1 MSFIINP
8 YLYSSVFSSLYSVL
22 LNGSTQYINADT
34 VVENIKFE
42 KGTYSMW
49 IKFNGA
55 TSINANFLKASVN
68 GSNQISIAY
77 INSTSKFRF
86 TYKGGGELQKAEV
99 TTSEESAGNWT
110 HLAMTWDTSADELKG
125 YVNGSQVGGTQSS
138 LGVFEGTIDK
148 CYFGKNTLA
157 DNSYFKGYIDEIS
170 IFDEVINMSNLYDSG
185 TPIDV
190 SALSDLVGY
199 WKMEEGTGT
208 STADSSG
215 TGSTGTLVNT
225 PIWSSTTPTD

>member
-1 MSFIINP
+1 MGFIINP
-8 YLYSSVFSSLYSVL
+8 YVYSSVFSSLYSVL
-22 LNGSTQYINADT
+22 LDGSTQYINADT
-34 VVENIKFE
+34 VAGDIDTRQ
-42 KGTYSMW
+42 GTYSMW
-49 IKFNGA
+49 IKFNGS

-68 GSNQISIAY
+68 SSNQISIAY

-86 TYKGGGELQKAEV
+86 TYKAGGEQQIAEV

-125 YVNGSQVGGTQSS
+125 YVNGSQVGGTQSG
-138 LGVFEGTIDK
+138 LGAFEGTIDK
-148 CYFGKNTLA
+148 CYFGRNTLA
-157 DNSYFKGYIDEIS
+157 SNSYFKGYIDEIS

-190 SALSDLVGY
+190 SALSNLVGY

-208 STADSSG
+208 STDDSSG
-215 TGSTGTLVNT
+215 TGNTGTLVNT
-225 PIWSSTTPTD
+225 PTWSSNTP

>member
-1 MSFIINP
+1 MGFIINP
-8 YLYSSVFSSLYSVL
+8 YVYSSVFSSSYSVL
-22 LNGSTQYINADT
+22 LDGSTQYINADT
-34 VVENIKFE
+34 VAGDIDTS

-49 IKFNGA
+49 IKFDGA

-86 TYKGGGELQKAEV
+86 TYKAGGTAKIAEV
-99 TTSEESAGNWT
+99 VTTEEVDGNWT

-138 LGVFEGTIDK
+138 LGTFSGTIDK
-148 CYFGKNTLA
+148 CYFGINTLA
-157 DNSYFKGYIDEIS
+157 SNSYFKGYIDEIS

-199 WKMEEGTGT
+199 WKVEEGTGT

-215 TGSTGTLVNT
+215 TGNTGTLVNT
-225 PIWSSTTPTD
+225 PTWSANTP

>member
-1 MSFIINP
+1 MGFIINP
-8 YLYSSVFSSLYSVL
+8 YVYSSVFSSSYSVL
-22 LNGSTQYINADT
+22 LDGSTQYINADT
-34 VVENIKFE
+34 VAGDIDTS

-49 IKFNGA
+49 IKFDGA

-86 TYKGGGELQKAEV
+86 TYKAGGEQQIAEV
-99 TTSEESAGNWT
+99 TTTEEIDGNWT

-125 YVNGSQVGGTQSS
+125 YVNGSQVGGTQSG
-138 LGVFEGTIDK
+138 LGAFEGAIEK
-148 CYFGKNTLA
+148 CYFGRNTLA
-157 DNSYFKGYIDEIS
+157 ENSYFKGYIDEIS
-170 IFDEVINMSNLYDSG
+170 IFDEVISMSNLYDSG

-190 SALSDLVGY
+190 SALSNLVGY

-215 TGSTGTLVNT
+215 TENTGTLVNT
-225 PIWSSTTPTD
+225 PTWSEDTP

>member
-1 MSFIINP
+1 MGFIINP
-8 YLYSSVFSSLYSVL
+8 YVYSSVFSSLYSVL
-22 LNGSTQYINADT
+22 LDGEAQYINADT
-34 VVENIKFE
+34 VADDISVS

-49 IKFNGA
+49 IKFNGE
-55 TSINANFLKASVN
+55 TDINANFLKASVN

-86 TYKGGGELQKAEV
+86 TYKAGGEQQIAEV
-99 TTSEESAGNWT
+99 TTTEEIDGNWT

-125 YVNGSQVGGTQSS
+125 YVNGSQVGGTQSG
-138 LGVFEGTIDK
+138 LGAFEGTIEN
-148 CYFGKNTLA
+148 CYFGRNTLA
-157 DNSYFKGYIDEIS
+157 ENSYFNGYIDEIS

-190 SALSDLVGY
+190 SALSNLVGY

-215 TGSTGTLVNT
+215 TENTGTLVNT
-225 PIWSSTTPTD
+225 PTWSEDTP